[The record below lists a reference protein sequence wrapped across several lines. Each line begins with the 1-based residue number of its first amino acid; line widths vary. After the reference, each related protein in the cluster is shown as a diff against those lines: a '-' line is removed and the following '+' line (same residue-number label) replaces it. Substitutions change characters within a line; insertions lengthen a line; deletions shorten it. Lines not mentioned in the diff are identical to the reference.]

1 MPKASANRHIAI
13 SPESLWELMGRVDIR
28 SVWDLSVNR
37 FHRDGVGGDMA
48 NTRLHYRA
56 PLIAG
61 VFWEWEGAYITYEPP
76 RRTAVQMVSGSRL
89 RPFKRL
95 AGSWV
100 LTEESDGTRLE
111 LIVQFESRLPFI
123 GNLVAR
129 MITQIL
135 EGSLVRL
142 EQLSTGHE
150 IEPFSTERGS

>member
-1 MPKASANRHIAI
+1 
-13 SPESLWELMGRVDIR
+13 
-28 SVWDLSVNR
+28 
-37 FHRDGVGGDMA
+37 MA

-100 LTEESDGTRLE
+100 LTEDSDGTRLE

-150 IEPFSTERGS
+150 IESFSTERGS